1 MTLEEKI
8 EFLQNEN
15 ARLLA
20 RALEAEHRRA
30 IAEKQY
36 SNLLMKLND
45 LKGTDLIAYPW
56 ELRQWADQDGHSLKH
71 EALKDWETP
80 VSERPGDTVNIRK
93 TEFEDNHCFTWH
105 DLIDNK
111 KRGSEWNTGNGLN

>member
-15 ARLLA
+15 AKLLA

-45 LKGTDLIAYPW
+45 LKGTQLTAYPW
-56 ELRQWADQDGHSLKH
+56 ELKDFADENGM
-71 EALKDWETP
+71 
-80 VSERPGDTVNIRK
+80 RIRK
-93 TEFEDNHCFTWH
+93 EDAKSKSQFTDNEDEPTFTWH
-105 DLIDNK
+105 DLIDSK
-111 KRGSEWNTGNGLN
+111 KRGGEWNIGNGLT